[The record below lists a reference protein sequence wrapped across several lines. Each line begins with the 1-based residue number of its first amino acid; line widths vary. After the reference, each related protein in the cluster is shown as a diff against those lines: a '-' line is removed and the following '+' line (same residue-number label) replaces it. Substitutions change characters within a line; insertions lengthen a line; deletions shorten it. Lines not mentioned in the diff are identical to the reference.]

1 MLNAFNAHSIFE
13 LAPKERFKIESLL
26 AYGDKLLLGLSNGT
40 LRHYKVLSPDS
51 DQISLELL
59 RNIDKFSRRSIE
71 LLACIKEVQIL
82 VSLSDNY
89 VHIHDLNEFTLT
101 ETLTK
106 TKGAS
111 TFAVTSNIERDEKT
125 QIPSIV
131 SRLAIGVKKRL
142 LLYSWHDEEFLEGKE
157 VVLSGAVRSLTWA
170 SGRKVV
176 VGLAGG
182 FVVVDVRT
190 GVMKEIVPPETKG
203 GGASGPASSEV
214 AGWGAYMGM
223 GGWGSRPLS
232 THLGGDD
239 LLLVKDS
246 TTLFIDSEGA
256 IIPNRRPVPWPAS
269 PDAVAFSYPYLVSLS
284 TTKQHLEVR
293 NPSTYTLL
301 QTIHLNN
308 VSILHVPPPNVSLVH
323 AGKLFY
329 IGSSSQV
336 WRMTAAD
343 YETQIKQL
351 IEGDHLDEAISLLEI
366 LESVLLDSKEEQLR
380 EVKMLKAER
389 LFEKRKYRESMD
401 LFTEVS
407 APPERVIRLFPKV
420 IAGDLSICD
429 TAAND
434 SVDSG
439 EAVDGSDA
447 GSRAGT
453 PECEACSTGAEPIT
467 PKKSG
472 TPPPLNWKPPTPIP
486 KKLNGANP
494 ETSSIRNISLTKKV
508 GDASSIFNFGGG
520 KSHIDDDAASIA
532 VKHTETIPDGPPLLE
547 GPELEKAADQLSAHL
562 NDTRQAL
569 SKYFHPDG
577 TLRGDPANIIS
588 NASSTSSTNRDPFEA
603 SFLAAG
609 KPLDKSSEAYA
620 ERTKKLLAA
629 ARLIDTTLF
638 KIYIITR
645 PGLVGPFVRIQKHG
659 DPEVFSEKLRELGK
673 FTELIDFL
681 YQRELH
687 REALELLLQFGKSP
701 EDERAPSLCG
711 PRRTIAY
718 LQSLKANYI
727 DLILEFSQWPLEVD
741 PSFGMEIFTADSEN
755 AESLPRS
762 KVVEHLQSR
771 STGFAIQYLE
781 HVIHELGDQTPEFHT
796 RLIWLYLSTLKQMPD
811 SAHHSEKLLA
821 FLTASKQ
828 YRSEKVL
835 GWLPRED
842 PAFYEAR
849 AIVLRNMGQHKAALE
864 IYVFKLHDHVKAEEY
879 CKRIHLTSPTT
890 PTIYHTLLTL
900 YLRPPP
906 PHTPHLTPALTLLSR
921 HGARLE
927 ASETLA
933 LIPEGTT
940 MASLESY
947 FQSRIRAANSKASAD
962 RLTAMLRK
970 SYLVDVQDR
979 LLKEQGV
986 AVVVGEERSCGVCH
1000 KRLGASVLWRLASG
1014 AVVHYGCAQKVG

>member
-1 MLNAFNAHSIFE
+1 MLNAFNAYSIFE

-176 VGLAGG
+176 AGLAGG
-182 FVVVDVRT
+182 FVIVDVRT
-190 GVMKEIVPPETKG
+190 GVMKEIFPPETKG

-301 QTIHLNN
+301 QTVHLNN

-429 TAAND
+429 TTASD

-447 GSRAGT
+447 GT
-453 PECEACSTGAEPIT
+453 
-467 PKKSG
+467 
-472 TPPPLNWKPPTPIP
+472 
-486 KKLNGANP
+486 NP

-520 KSHIDDDAASIA
+520 KSHVDDDTASIA
-532 VKHTETIPDGPPLLE
+532 VKHTETVSDGPPVLE
-547 GPELEKAADQLSAHL
+547 GHELEKAADQLSAHL

-620 ERTKKLLAA
+620 ERTKKLLTA

-687 REALELLLQFGKSP
+687 REALDLLLQFGKSP

-771 STGFAIQYLE
+771 STSFAIQYLE

-796 RLIWLYLSTLKQMPD
+796 RLIWLYLSTLKQMPN

-849 AIVLRNMGQHKAALE
+849 AIVLRNMGQHKAAVPPVPPLPSS
-864 IYVFKLHDHVKAEEY
+864 LQGLTRDRY

-906 PHTPHLTPALTLLSR
+906 PHTPHLAPALTLLSR

-947 FQSRIRAANSKASAD
+947 FQSRIRTANSKASTD

-1000 KRLGASVLWRLASG
+1000 KRLGASVLWRLAR
-1014 AVVHYGCAQKVG
+1014 

>member
-59 RNIDKFSRRSIE
+59 RNIDKFSRRSID

-111 TFAVTSNIERDEKT
+111 TFAVTSNIEQDEKT

-131 SRLAIGVKKRL
+131 SRLAVGIKKRL

-157 VVLSGAVRSLTWA
+157 VVLSGAARSLTWA
-170 SGRKVV
+170 SGGKVV

-190 GVMKEIVPPETKG
+190 GITKEIAPPETKG
-203 GGASGPASSEV
+203 GGASGPISSEA

-223 GGWGSRPLS
+223 GGWGSKPLS

-246 TTLFIDSEGA
+246 TTLFVDSEGA
-256 IIPNRRPVPWPAS
+256 IIPNRGPVPWPAS
-269 PDAVAFSYPYLVSLS
+269 PDAIAFSYPYLVSLS
-284 TTKQHLEVR
+284 AAKQHLEVR

-301 QTIHLNN
+301 QTIHLNS
-308 VSILHVPPPNVSLVH
+308 VSILHVPSPNVSLVH

-329 IGSSSQV
+329 IASSGQV

-351 IEGDHLDEAISLLEI
+351 IEGDHLNEAISLLEI

-401 LFTEVS
+401 LFTQVS
-407 APPERVIRLFPKV
+407 APPERAIRLFPKV
-420 IAGDLSICD
+420 IAGNLSICD
-429 TAAND
+429 TAASD
-434 SVDSG
+434 SINSG
-439 EAVDGSDA
+439 EAADGSDA
-447 GSRAGT
+447 AT
-453 PECEACSTGAEPIT
+453 
-467 PKKSG
+467 
-472 TPPPLNWKPPTPIP
+472 
-486 KKLNGANP
+486 NP

-520 KSHIDDDAASIA
+520 KSHADDDSASIA
-532 VKHTETIPDGPPLLE
+532 VKHTETIPDGPPVLE
-547 GPELEKAADQLSAHL
+547 GPELEKAVDQLSAHL

-577 TLRGDPANIIS
+577 TLRDDPANIIS
-588 NASSTSSTNRDPFEA
+588 KASSTSSANRDPFEA

-609 KPLDKSSEAYA
+609 KPLAQSPEANA
-620 ERTKKLLAA
+620 ERAEKLLTA
-629 ARLIDTTLF
+629 ARLVDTTLF
-638 KIYIITR
+638 KIYIIAR

-659 DPEVFSEKLRELGK
+659 DPEVFSEKLRELGR

-687 REALELLLQFGKSP
+687 REALELLLQFGKGP

-711 PRRTIAY
+711 PRRTIVY
-718 LQSLKANYI
+718 LQSLRANHI
-727 DLILEFSQWPLEVD
+727 DLILEFSQWPLEAD
-741 PSFGMEIFTADSEN
+741 PSFGMEIFTTDSEN

-762 KVVEHLQSR
+762 KVVEYLQSR

-796 RLIWLYLSTLKQMPD
+796 RLIWLYLSTLKQMPH

-879 CKRIHLTSPTT
+879 CKQIHLTSSTT

-906 PHTPHLTPALTLLSR
+906 PHTPHLAPALTLLSR

-947 FQSRIRAANSKASAD
+947 FQSRIRTANSKASTE
-962 RLTAMLRK
+962 RLTATLRK

-1000 KRLGASVLWRLASG
+1000 KRLGASVLWRLAR
-1014 AVVHYGCAQKVG
+1014 